1 MTKGENICV
10 SMLCS
15 FVFLCYVPYLLCS
28 ISATK
33 ILWNIICTK
42 ILYKRFLCY
51 GKRLTY
57 VCYDK
62 YIYVMD
68 IDKWQCRGNLTLSAG
83 ANKNTWLYIICYN
96 LFTAGGVLLQG
107 EFSSTQVVIIKKG
120 ENVEAYQVERF
131 WWWTSISTTLWLFY
145 LCCKFW
151 VFLCN
156 FRILWNALNT
166 HTNTFISRLD
176 FLV

>member
-1 MTKGENICV
+1 VCSCIFYDLWTFSFCSWQRGRKICV
-10 SMLCS
+10 SVLHIWENS
-15 FVFLCYVPYLLCS
+15 VLH
-28 ISATK
+28 
-33 ILWNIICTK
+33 
-42 ILYKRFLCY
+42 
-51 GKRLTY
+51 TY
-57 VCYDK
+57 VCYGNRLTCVC
-62 YIYVMD
+62 YGNIYMMD
-68 IDKWQCRGNLTLSAG
+68 IDIWQCRGNLTLSAG

-156 FRILWNALNT
+156 FRLLWKALNT